1 MAVKVMTDGA
11 QPRRSHRLG
20 DRMMGASEVF
30 TVEVKASDL
39 PESVISRFSHRPPA
53 ETRFALTVEPVLSE
67 AERLEALRRDV
78 QEGLDASAAGR
89 VVDGDVVFARLREK
103 FPAA

>member
-1 MAVKVMTDGA
+1 MMAET
-11 QPRRSHRLG
+11 
-20 DRMMGASEVF
+20 SEAF

-39 PESVISRFSHRPPA
+39 PESVISRFSRRPTA

-78 QEGLDASAAGR
+78 QEGLDASAAGQ
-89 VVDGDVVFARLREK
+89 VSDGDAVFARLRAK